1 MCPQSVLPPRSSNS
15 AAGSPPLE
23 EPTELSQDEIF
34 HLLQTN
40 RRRDTIRYLLELG
53 EDSVKMRDIAEHVAA
68 REHDTTVAELTSA
81 QRQRVY
87 IPLYQSHLPKLDKKG
102 VIEYNKSRGIVRPTD
117 RITIFQPHLEPYRND
132 SSQDDAERSI
142 VRYLISDYYATAI
155 AASTSLLV
163 ASMLGVLALPG
174 VMLGTIITILFV
186 LATIGTNHG
195 DSLPGIGTAD

>member
-15 AAGSPPLE
+15 AAGSPSLE
-23 EPTELSQDEIF
+23 ESSTLSQDDIF

-40 RRRDTIRYLLELG
+40 RRRDTIRYLLELD
-53 EDSVKMRDIAEHVAA
+53 EESVKMRDIAEHVAA
-68 REHDTTVAELTSA
+68 REHETTVAELTSA

-117 RITIFQPHLEPYRND
+117 RITIFQPHLEPYRNE
-132 SSQDDAERSI
+132 SPQEDADRSI
-142 VRYLISDYYATAI
+142 IEYFVSDYYATAI
-155 AASTSLLV
+155 AASTSLLA
-163 ASMLGVLALPG
+163 ASLLGVLALPG

-186 LATIGTNHG
+186 LATIGTSHG
-195 DSLPGIGTAD
+195 DSLPGIRSAE